1 MVPDGF
7 PRKED
12 FPGRENVSD
21 EEWIEYCI
29 SVWCC
34 NSLNARAGALRYE
47 DPYTAN
53 LLLRAQFVI
62 DYLRQRSK

>member
-1 MVPDGF
+1 MISDGF
-7 PRKED
+7 PRKEN
-12 FPGRENVSD
+12 ENMSD

-34 NSLNARAGALRYE
+34 NSLNAWAGALRYK

-62 DYLRQRSK
+62 DYLRQGR